1 MLRIVSNPLTMMA
14 LLEISRN
21 EFQASEFDRVKGKI
35 ALNYFEQ
42 NKKNDFDF

>member
-1 MLRIVSNPLTMMA
+1 MA

-42 NKKNDFDF
+42 NRKLGII